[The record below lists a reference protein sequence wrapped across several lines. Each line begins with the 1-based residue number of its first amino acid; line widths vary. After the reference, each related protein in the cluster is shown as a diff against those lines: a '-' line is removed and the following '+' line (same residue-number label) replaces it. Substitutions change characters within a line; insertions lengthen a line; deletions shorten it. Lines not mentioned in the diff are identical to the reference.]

1 MWDVPRVVQKRRTM
15 TDCAGS
21 LNGVNF
27 AISEKALASGAG
39 AISTSLGGSV
49 IKNVAVLVCP
59 SVRVTRDSSFV
70 VQVGQRSPL
79 GRAGANHKLEG
90 TITQNEDLFSGGRE
104 NVCLLYDLGSHWSFR
119 GG

>member
-21 LNGVNF
+21 GVNF
-27 AISEKALASGAG
+27 AISEKKRWQVAQAQY
-39 AISTSLGGSV
+39 STSLGGSV
-49 IKNVAVLVCP
+49 IKNVAVLVMSKRP
-59 SVRVTRDSSFV
+59 SHEGLVICRPSWTKVPPS
-70 VQVGQRSPL
+70 

-104 NVCLLYDLGSHWSFR
+104 NVCLLYDLHLAR
-119 GG
+119 VLVH